1 MAPLR
6 PVSITNLLQ
15 LSESEEEKYDS
26 YEHLKSSDEDDDK
39 DKTEQVFTSH
49 SAKKNKPEALNGM
62 KSVFEVCQWLITERT
77 DILMIANQMYNAM
90 NTSLDSSH
98 VNMSTILMPKSATV
112 VHENEKTLARLWH
125 EEIKC
130 LFIRCRAPPDVAI
143 ERLVKN
149 IFNYDLYSNNAEEV
163 IGHSKRVLTD
173 FRSKVNKKID
183 TKVHEFKESRLRA
196 GQRTTPTT
204 TEIEEFM
211 SQEVVEQL
219 LFRYLAAT
227 DKAKLKKCGTME

>member
-1 MAPLR
+1 MQHFPQFPTIFQENGEFAFFEFWTMAPLR

-112 VHENEKTLARLWH
+112 YMKMKRRL
-125 EEIKC
+125 
-130 LFIRCRAPPDVAI
+130 LGF
-143 ERLVKN
+143 
-149 IFNYDLYSNNAEEV
+149 
-163 IGHSKRVLTD
+163 GM
-173 FRSKVNKKID
+173 KK
-183 TKVHEFKESRLRA
+183 
-196 GQRTTPTT
+196 
-204 TEIEEFM
+204 
-211 SQEVVEQL
+211 
-219 LFRYLAAT
+219 
-227 DKAKLKKCGTME
+227 

>member
-1 MAPLR
+1 
-6 PVSITNLLQ
+6 
-15 LSESEEEKYDS
+15 
-26 YEHLKSSDEDDDK
+26 
-39 DKTEQVFTSH
+39 
-49 SAKKNKPEALNGM
+49 
-62 KSVFEVCQWLITERT
+62 
-77 DILMIANQMYNAM
+77 
-90 NTSLDSSH
+90 
-98 VNMSTILMPKSATV
+98 MPKSATV
-112 VHENEKTLARLWH
+112 VHEDEKTLARLWH

-130 LFIRCRAPPDVAI
+130 LFLRCRAPPDVAI

-227 DKAKLKKCGTME
+227 DKAKLKKCGTMERLVLFVVEAFKVHYVKYDVKTIKDLDRITMECKVPSRSGKNIASRLSLE